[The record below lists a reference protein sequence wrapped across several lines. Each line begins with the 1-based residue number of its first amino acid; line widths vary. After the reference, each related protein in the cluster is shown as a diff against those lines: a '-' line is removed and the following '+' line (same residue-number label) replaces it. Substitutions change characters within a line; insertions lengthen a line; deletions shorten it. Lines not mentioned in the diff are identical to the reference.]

1 MIKKI
6 LLVIFIIISVSGFS
20 YVNAQ
25 DDEENLELNTD
36 ELKNKNDNY
45 SSLTDI
51 NGLNLFTDDTQ
62 KIFKEK
68 KKYEDEMYF
77 STKKRLFTNK
87 ISEKNNEDQKEKL
100 FKQPVSFDKTVK
112 DEEYDLPIEI
122 IVVIVTFIT
131 AIVVFLITRKK
142 YQGREINEN
151 NFNIYK

>member
-6 LLVIFIIISVSGFS
+6 LLVIFVIISVSGFS
-20 YVNAQ
+20 FVNAQ

-77 STKKRLFTNK
+77 NTKKSLFTNK
-87 ISEKNNEDQKEKL
+87 IIEKNKEDQKEKL
-100 FKQPVSFDKTVK
+100 FKQPISFDKTVK
-112 DEEYDLPIEI
+112 DEKYDLPIEI